1 MSRLRSAIETGEFAV
16 TSEVGPPKGTDV
28 SHMLETAESLR
39 GRVHALNVTDNQ
51 AAVMRLSTLA
61 ACIHLKMHGFE
72 PVLQVTCRDRNRLGL
87 QSDLL
92 GAASFGIQN
101 VLALTGDHVVVG
113 DHPEAKAVF
122 DLESVQLLETIARLN
137 AGTDRAGNELKG
149 MPDFF
154 AGAVVTPDA
163 NPQRPQ
169 LAKFEKKVR
178 AGARYFQTQAA
189 YDAGRFREFMGYAHE
204 LGAKV
209 LVGIVVLRSASMAR
223 FMNANIPGISVP
235 TRVIDSLAAS
245 SDPIETGIEIAAAF
259 VNEVRD
265 VCDGVHIMAVGAE
278 HLVPRV
284 LDALELEAVSA

>member
-1 MSRLRSAIETGEFAV
+1 MSRLRAAIESGEFAV

-28 SHMLETAESLR
+28 SKMLEVAESLR
-39 GRVHALNVTDNQ
+39 GRVHAFNVTDNQ

-61 ACIHLKMHGFE
+61 ACIHLVQRGLE
-72 PVLQVTCRDRNRLGL
+72 PVLQMTCRDRNRIEL

-92 GAASFGIQN
+92 GAASFGIEN

-113 DHPEAKAVF
+113 DHPQAKGVF
-122 DLESVQLLETIARLN
+122 DLESVQLLGVIKKLN
-137 AGTDRAGNELKG
+137 EGTDMMGNALAGTPE
-149 MPDFF
+149 FF
-154 AGAVVTPDA
+154 PGAVVTPDA
-163 NPQRPQ
+163 NPLAPQ

-189 YDAGRFREFMGYAHE
+189 YDAEHFREFMSYAHK

-209 LVGIVVLRSASMAR
+209 LVGIVVLRSAGMAR
-223 FMNANIPGISVP
+223 FMNANIPGIHVP
-235 TRVIDSLAAS
+235 AHIIDRLAAS
-245 SDPIETGIEIAAAF
+245 SDPVGTGIQVAAEF
-259 VNEVRD
+259 VSEVRD